1 MFITMERLEQER
13 DECRNWQQQRLSRS
27 GCSRELRPRGTP
39 STITIMAR
47 RAPLRGPLTI
57 TRGTRPALQ
66 ETHGTIIIRGMGTG
80 TTIRL
85 ITTTADHRFRPP
97 RRIGTPTSPSA
108 RIPTMP
114 VRRPAVTAAPSLDYR

>member
-1 MFITMERLEQER
+1 MQKLATAAVVALGLLAGPATTGYAQ
-13 DECRNWQQQRLSRS
+13 C
-27 GCSRELRPRGTP
+27 
-39 STITIMAR
+39 

-66 ETHGTIIIRGMGTG
+66 ETHGTIIIRGMGT
-80 TTIRL
+80 R
-85 ITTTADHRFRPP
+85 TTTRRFRPP

-114 VRRPAVTAAPSLDYR
+114 VRRPAVTAAPSVDYRCVAARAGKRPAEPQPLPSKLR